1 MAKQYYNFFEKIA
14 AGANGED
21 MAEGEE
27 LGTGVDESLI
37 YRQRVSLRKHCLD
50 YAIVSVALH

>member
-27 LGTGVDESLI
+27 LGTVVDESLI

-50 YAIVSVALH
+50 YAIVSVA